1 MFHSLLR
8 WRVPTLLSCCI
19 LLLSACSDSTDPVIP
34 DRPDDP
40 IDPPEPVEVP
50 TIALEVGEVTSYS
63 LTFTAR
69 PEHATLCAYMVL
81 TQTSVLPTAKEILA
95 GGGKRSL
102 PIRRA

>member
-1 MFHSLLR
+1 MLLFG
-8 WRVPTLLSCCI
+8 
-19 LLLSACSDSTDPVIP
+19 ACSDSSDPVVP

-50 TIALEVGEVTSYS
+50 TIALEAGDVTSYS

-81 TQTSVLPTAKEILA
+81 AQASVLPTAHEILS
-95 GGGKRSL
+95 GGGRRSL
-102 PIRRA
+102 PTRRA